1 MQLDL
6 QYSVAAD
13 APFLFLIAGSL
24 PFLPLGETPGVAHV
38 FVEPVNDGFS
48 DAIAIPEGFPFGG
61 SIETEAYV
69 SCCSIRAVGSGAA
82 GAAQA
87 APLFMPIFFF
97 RRRFNFRVPRYH
109 APLEC
114 SVRVRRGPRHYELAV
129 CLFCLY
135 GVFFA

>member
-13 APFLFLIAGSL
+13 GPFLFLIAGSL

-69 SCCSIRAVGSGAA
+69 SFCSILLCDVQLGSKV
-82 GAAQA
+82 QLI
-87 APLFMPIFFF
+87 LFSTYI
-97 RRRFNFRVPRYH
+97 
-109 APLEC
+109 
-114 SVRVRRGPRHYELAV
+114 
-129 CLFCLY
+129 
-135 GVFFA
+135 